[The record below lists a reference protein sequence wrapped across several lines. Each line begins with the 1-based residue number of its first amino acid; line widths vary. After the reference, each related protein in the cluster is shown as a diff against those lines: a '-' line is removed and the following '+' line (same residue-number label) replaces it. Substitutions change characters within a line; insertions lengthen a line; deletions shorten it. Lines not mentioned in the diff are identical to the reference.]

1 MLSNFGNNLTQILAV
16 LIFFMLQLFPNYYWT
31 ACGSITKPDS
41 LGATNPSNLQSRVL
55 LIFQG
60 GEKIKIKIKYRSG
73 RKNKCQFK
81 LTEWSFCFLRHIL
94 RPLSIFNT
102 TKPRYFLELVSISK
116 QTLTLSDL
124 EWRCLLKFVG
134 NLARAFRSEAKI

>member
-16 LIFFMLQLFPNYYWT
+16 LIFFMQLFPNYYWT

-41 LGATNPSNLQSRVL
+41 LGTTNPPNLQSRVL

-60 GEKIKIKIKYRSG
+60 GEKIKIKINYRSE

-81 LTEWSFCFLRHIL
+81 LTE
-94 RPLSIFNT
+94 
-102 TKPRYFLELVSISK
+102 
-116 QTLTLSDL
+116 
-124 EWRCLLKFVG
+124 
-134 NLARAFRSEAKI
+134 